1 MDFLKAYLSSKTKW
15 SGFAS
20 LWPSF
25 HSAKL
30 ELICIHEVW
39 GYSKRVYGVV
49 FISRDSLKN
58 KQIQFINHLTH
69 CTVKLETIGC
79 RGVFRILILRVLSVN
94 RIFPLRVLTAGAIS
108 LFLNITGAIAPIAPV
123 LNTPLSSMS
132 LD

>member
-39 GYSKRVYGVV
+39 GYSKKNLWGC
-49 FISRDSLKN
+49 RDSLKTN
-58 KQIQFINHLTH
+58 KSN
-69 CTVKLETIGC
+69 
-79 RGVFRILILRVLSVN
+79 S
-94 RIFPLRVLTAGAIS
+94 
-108 LFLNITGAIAPIAPV
+108 
-123 LNTPLSSMS
+123 
-132 LD
+132 

>member
-39 GYSKRVYGVV
+39 GYSKSVYWVV
-49 FISRDSLKN
+49 CISRDSLKTN
-58 KQIQFINHLTH
+58 KFRDLEKVYVGLMAQEVLWATEMHSSGYLM
-69 CTVKLETIGC
+69 VDYSKLDVDFK
-79 RGVFRILILRVLSVN
+79 RFN
-94 RIFPLRVLTAGAIS
+94 
-108 LFLNITGAIAPIAPV
+108 
-123 LNTPLSSMS
+123 
-132 LD
+132 